1 MNQICLEIS
10 QKIES
15 LAEFEFPNEKNEV
28 IKIKRKWDIQLRS
41 YSFWNNNEGKSYL
54 NQYMNALKYKY
65 QQGIQELI
73 QDGMPASEITPY
85 YQTIRRYN
93 HKKLWRMIGIPI
105 CVISIIFVFVL
116 TSINILKESLLEIWN
131 KHQRQMSAVELNAI
145 LGRGICFSKIEKAHR
160 ILVTGMSPSFRQGDP
175 AQENFVCEYEYQG
188 IVEGGE
194 DRYFLAFD
202 KLFPEAYKREVAYMD
217 LLNFRETDQNT
228 VWKFCKDP
236 KGFELVAGNLRL
248 SQLFIEQVVRP
259 RLIMVKNRG
268 SWCFWG
274 KEAKTDENIWMGYRF
289 EHLESLPCG
298 DLCRI
303 TGLIDHPGRV
313 SHDCLL
319 ETNLKGTLVLF
330 TSHFQYCATEKLP
343 TPELL
348 ARLCGMM

>member
-1 MNQICLEIS
+1 MN
-10 QKIES
+10 
-15 LAEFEFPNEKNEV
+15 
-28 IKIKRKWDIQLRS
+28 
-41 YSFWNNNEGKSYL
+41 
-54 NQYMNALKYKY
+54 
-65 QQGIQELI
+65 
-73 QDGMPASEITPY
+73 
-85 YQTIRRYN
+85 
-93 HKKLWRMIGIPI
+93 
-105 CVISIIFVFVL
+105 
-116 TSINILKESLLEIWN
+116 
-131 KHQRQMSAVELNAI
+131 
-145 LGRGICFSKIEKAHR
+145 
-160 ILVTGMSPSFRQGDP
+160 PSFRQGDP
-175 AQENFVCEYEYQG
+175 AREDFVCEYEYQG
-188 IVEGGE
+188 IVEDGK
-194 DRYFLAFD
+194 DRYYLAFD

-228 VWKFCKDP
+228 VWKFCNDP
-236 KGFELVAGNLRL
+236 KGLELVAENLRL

-274 KEAKTDENIWMGYRF
+274 KEAKADENIWMGYRF

-313 SHDCLL
+313 SHTCLL

-330 TSHFQYCATEKLP
+330 TNHFQYCATEKLP